1 MIDGLFGA
9 AIAREDVRARDRH
22 SVDDA
27 RARARTAFVPS
38 ASLARA
44 RASRNAAHTREPPP
58 DCDAI
63 MAGKSRKSTGATR
76 PKSGSGTAKN
86 RTGNMKHKSTTL
98 AFGEATFDDAKRKE
112 WVTGYHKRKTQRRKK
127 AAKDIEDRARRE
139 RIAARKERRDAEK
152 IALGLI
158 DGPDDGDGGG
168 DGDAGGD
175 GGGADDGGVEKE
187 KETTY
192 GSGVTVTV
200 MEGF

>member
-1 MIDGLFGA
+1 
-9 AIAREDVRARDRH
+9 
-22 SVDDA
+22 
-27 RARARTAFVPS
+27 
-38 ASLARA
+38 
-44 RASRNAAHTREPPP
+44 
-58 DCDAI
+58 

-158 DGPDDGDGGG
+158 DAPD
-168 DGDAGGD
+168 GGD
-175 GGGADDGGVEKE
+175 GGGADGDEGGAGVESGGGADARDKE
-187 KETTY
+187 TETTY

>member
-1 MIDGLFGA
+1 
-9 AIAREDVRARDRH
+9 
-22 SVDDA
+22 
-27 RARARTAFVPS
+27 
-38 ASLARA
+38 
-44 RASRNAAHTREPPP
+44 
-58 DCDAI
+58 

-175 GGGADDGGVEKE
+175 GGGADDGGIEKE

>member
-1 MIDGLFGA
+1 
-9 AIAREDVRARDRH
+9 
-22 SVDDA
+22 
-27 RARARTAFVPS
+27 
-38 ASLARA
+38 
-44 RASRNAAHTREPPP
+44 
-58 DCDAI
+58 

-158 DGPDDGDGGG
+158 DGPGDGDGDG
-168 DGDAGGD
+168 DGDGGGD
-175 GGGADDGGVEKE
+175 GGGADDGGGEKE